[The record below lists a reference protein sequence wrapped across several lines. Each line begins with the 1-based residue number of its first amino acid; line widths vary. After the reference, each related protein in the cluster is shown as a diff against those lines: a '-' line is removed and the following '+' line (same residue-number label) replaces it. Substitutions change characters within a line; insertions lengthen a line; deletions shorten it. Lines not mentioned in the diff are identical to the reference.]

1 MPFFCISC
9 IPLIHC
15 PLFLSLPVR
24 RLFIRMIESLFTSSQ
39 TCMLTGMWVF
49 IFSMYH
55 LYNVGG
61 WGGGG
66 GGAAFDPEIFSN
78 LMSCLLTAIYSIV
91 SHWCS
96 PPPSPST
103 SGSAASRE
111 SSPVSSPATAHSS
124 PITTPKRS
132 SLGPLLGQTRG
143 HGVPS
148 TPPVVTIAPTKTS
161 NGLWRADKRQVGHTS
176 ASFVVSPSLSPCFP
190 YRCSS
195 FSAHPSSYSMF

>member
-1 MPFFCISC
+1 
-9 IPLIHC
+9 
-15 PLFLSLPVR
+15 
-24 RLFIRMIESLFTSSQ
+24 
-39 TCMLTGMWVF
+39 MLGDG
-49 IFSMYH
+49 
-55 LYNVGG
+55 VGG
-61 WGGGG
+61 Y
-66 GGAAFDPEIFSN
+66 AFDPEIFSN

-91 SHWCS
+91 SHWRY

-176 ASFVVSPSLSPCFP
+176 ASFVVSLSLSLSLFSQQMLLFL
-190 YRCSS
+190 CSS
-195 FSAHPSSYSMF
+195 FQLLHLLKNTLLYSSIINVGRFQSQFYPSVITIGKKRSPFIWMGNLLQEIRCKDK